1 MSLRGSF
8 DTMPIEDVL
17 DWMDRRFVCGLLTVE
32 RGSMVRTFQ
41 VDSGYLTGAGC
52 SEPLEHLGRILVS
65 RKMCS
70 EAQMTE
76 ALRVR
81 GDTGVALGKVLIM
94 VGAVAEDAVR
104 QVLEE
109 KIREGL
115 ADLMSWTEG
124 SFEVERTTAGVAVS
138 ELEISV
144 NLRAAIDE
152 ARVRAEEWQAL
163 RQVVPSDEAVLY
175 LVDPSRLAGPDEPR
189 PVADEARRLGELASQ
204 GRTAGEIALAEGGRR
219 FLTVKR
225 LVDLVERGALALDR
239 RGAVRGP
246 PGDADPTELERA
258 ARRLAGD
265 GDRAGALE
273 MARLAVARE
282 PDNPGLHKLH
292 KDLERSLFA
301 ELSRDLLAS
310 FRVPR
315 LLVSRQEIEHME
327 LSEAER
333 YLAGRVDGR
342 WDLLSLMRGSQL
354 RELDA
359 LITFK
364 RLADRGIISL

>member
-8 DTMPIEDVL
+8 DTMPVEDLL
-17 DWMDRRFVCGLLTVE
+17 DWLDRRFVCGLLTVE
-32 RGSMVRTFQ
+32 RGALVRTFQ
-41 VDSGYLTGAGC
+41 VDSGYLTGAG
-52 SEPLEHLGRILVS
+52 SSDPLEHLGRILVS

-70 EAQMTE
+70 DSQMAE

-94 VGAVAEDAVR
+94 VGAVTEDAVR
-104 QVLEE
+104 EVLEE

-115 ADLMSWTEG
+115 ADVMSWTDG
-124 SFEVERTTAGVAVS
+124 NFEVERTAAGAAVS
-138 ELEISV
+138 ELEISM
-144 NLRAAIDE
+144 NLRAAVDE
-152 ARVRAEEWQAL
+152 ARVRAGEWQRL
-163 RQVVPSDEAVLY
+163 RQVLPSDEAVLY
-175 LVDPSRLAGPDEPR
+175 PVDPSRLTRPDEPR
-189 PVADEARRLGELASQ
+189 PVADEARRLGELAAR
-204 GRTAGEIALAEGGRR
+204 GLTIGDIALAEGGRR
-219 FLTVKR
+219 FLTIKR

-239 RGAVRGP
+239 RAGP
-246 PGDADPTELERA
+246 RAAAGQADSGELERA
-258 ARRLAGD
+258 ARRMAGD

-282 PDNPGLHKLH
+282 PDNPALHKLH

-315 LLVSRQEIEHME
+315 LLVSRQEIEGME
-327 LSEAER
+327 LSDAER

-342 WDLLSLMRGSQL
+342 WDLLSLMKGSQL